1 MIFEYNQHY
10 KTPVIHNDIEYWY
23 DPRTVI
29 PGTDDTPEQTYAE
42 YYGITEDE
50 VEEIILKAKW
60 NQIREMRNLE
70 LAKSDWT
77 QVGDVPDNIK
87 LPWQSYRSK
96 LRDLPAN
103 IDSPDAIVWPSSPE

>member
-10 KTPVIHNDIEYWY
+10 KTPVIHNGIEFWY
-23 DPRTVI
+23 DPRIII
-29 PGTDDTPEQTYAE
+29 PPTEDTPAQSYAE
-42 YYGITEDE
+42 YYGITEDD

-77 QVGDVPDNIK
+77 QVGDVPDSIK
-87 LPWQSYRSK
+87 LPWQSYRSE

-103 IDSPDAIVWPSSPE
+103 LDSPDAIVWPNRP